1 MREMSL
7 HILDIAENA
16 LDAGATLIGI
26 SISEEKKKDL
36 LTIALED
43 NGCGIEEKNL
53 EKVLDP
59 FYTTRRTR
67 RVGLGLSLFRETSR
81 RCGGDLNIRSDVGK
95 GTRVEATFRPD
106 HIDLPPMGDMGG
118 CIGIMIMGHPEVDI
132 VYVHQRE
139 GAKFDFDTREIKTG
153 LQGVAINH
161 PGVLKYLMGV
171 IRESEAALSKS
182 PADSL
187 RVDQEN

>member
-26 SISEEKKKDL
+26 SVYEEKEKGL

-53 EKVLDP
+53 EKVLSP

-81 RCGGDLNIRSDVGK
+81 RCGGDLNITSHVGG
-95 GTRVEATFRPD
+95 GTRVEATFRAA

-118 CIGIMIMGHPEVDI
+118 CIGAMIMGHPEVDI

-153 LQGVAINH
+153 LEGVAINH
-161 PGVLKYLMGV
+161 PRVLKYLVGV
-171 IRESEAALSKS
+171 IRESEAALSMNS
-182 PADSL
+182 AGPP
-187 RVDQEN
+187 RVDREN